1 MGTTGMDTEE
11 TFDEDE
17 LRRRQRRKARIQRMK
32 KEKERRLRIQRLIK
46 FLFPV
51 AVIILC
57 AVVFVIVAG
66 IKENRASQLGEN
78 VVNGTSSAE
87 GHLSPEYANE
97 EVSGG
102 DVSGGDM
109 SLGTDVPVK
118 ELLTPVVSTKQY
130 SAKETSQTVAPPAEV
145 DSTNAI
151 FIDLA
156 SSEIISQRD
165 CHTVINPASMTK
177 VLTLLVAAEHITDLD
192 DTFTL
197 TIEVT
202 DYSYSHDCSSVG
214 FSVGEQVSVRDLLY
228 GTILPSGGDAA
239 VGLAT
244 YVAGSHEA
252 FVELMNE
259 KAKILGIDD
268 TAHFTNCVGI
278 YDKEHHCTPYDMA
291 MIMEAALENELCRE
305 VLSAHT
311 YTTSATKEHPEGITI
326 SNWFLRRIEDKD
338 TGGEVMCAKTGFVAQ
353 SRNCAVS
360 YGVDNAGNEYVCV
373 TTGAHSSWRCI
384 YDHVAIYKSFA
395 KGTS

>member
-1 MGTTGMDTEE
+1 METTDKEE
-11 TFDEDE
+11 IMDEDE
-17 LRRRQRRKARIQRMK
+17 LRRIRRRKARIQRMK

-46 FLFPV
+46 LLLPV
-51 AVIILC
+51 IVIVLC
-57 AVVFVIVAG
+57 VVVFLIVAG
-66 IKENRASQLGEN
+66 IKRNKVKHDEESVTKESVAIENDI
-78 VVNGTSSAE
+78 
-87 GHLSPEYANE
+87 PEV
-97 EVSGG
+97 VSGG
-102 DVSGGDM
+102 DVSENDLSMGM
-109 SLGTDVPVK
+109 HMPTK

-130 SAKETSQTVAPPAEV
+130 SAKETSKTAAPPAEV
-145 DSTNAI
+145 DSTNVI

-156 SSEIISQRD
+156 SGDIVSQRD
-165 CHTVINPASMTK
+165 CHTVVNPASMTK

-192 DTFTL
+192 DLYTM
-197 TIEVT
+197 TIDVT

-214 FSVGEQVSVRDLLY
+214 FAVGEQVTVRDLLY

-252 FVELMNE
+252 FVEMMNE

-278 YDKEHHCTPYDMA
+278 YDKDHHCTPYDMA
-291 MIMEAALENELCRE
+291 MIMEAALENDLCKE

-311 YTTSATKEHPEGITI
+311 YTTSSTKEHPEGITV

-360 YGVDNAGNEYVCV
+360 YGVDKQGNEYVCV

-384 YDHVAIYKSFA
+384 YDHVAIYKAYA